1 MSRTSQESEAQGR
14 KAKVMCAQL
23 AGLLLLVI
31 EQAVAIEAR
40 RRELAPP
47 EDAATHAAPA
57 MVVAHPGGKQPIDRQ
72 DGGPTRRRIVVSL
85 ADRKLALIDGNR
97 VVKVY
102 PVAVGAGSTP
112 SPAGRFTIVTLVSN
126 PTWYHPGKVVGP
138 GKDNPV
144 GTRWV
149 GLDRQGYGIHGTNAP
164 RSVGHA
170 ASHGCI
176 RLRNRDVEELFK
188 LVRAGDSVEITPQ
201 PETAALAEVFAGTRV
216 SAPAATAGNPVASV
230 ASTGAAADE
239 TPAGQ

>member
-1 MSRTSQESEAQGR
+1 MADVKGYKAMSRTSQESEAQGR

-149 GLDRQGYGIHGTNAP
+149 GLDRQGYGIHRP
-164 RSVGHA
+164 
-170 ASHGCI
+170 
-176 RLRNRDVEELFK
+176 NRDVEELFK